1 VALPPGDA
9 GIIVGRDPP
18 TIVQVDP
25 TSLLKDKLRVGL
37 VVDSVELD
45 DGNAIYGHTAEEITD
60 ILKVSKGE
68 QRTLILKDPNST
80 AVSERSIKFPNQR
93 EVDIPAGDLGVV
105 FKGSLARVA
114 KISDASPVRR
124 KFRMGMIAD
133 SLLLPDGTKYSG
145 LSAEQLTG
153 ILANSVD
160 VTSKTLSKVFTTK
173 VTLPSGDLGLAF
185 DGEPAIITKVSEE
198 SCLKNRMYAGQ
209 MVKTVRLEEGTE
221 YDDLDWNDV
230 QEILNDMQDSTA
242 RWMLLENRKPIIPLP
257 GEKLVYLPS
266 TRLGV
271 NFNGKPPTIVGISKD
286 SQVANEFMVGLVADT
301 VIVPGH
307 PTYVDFTSD
316 ELDKILEN
324 TVAIQGRVIR
334 LKNPSLESSSTS
346 DYSTGACL
354 YVCGVPVS
362 GKPRQLRGSSR
373 RKNDTIRATNFHY
386 VPPFAS
392 SALQILLRRVAL

>member
-1 VALPPGDA
+1 MALPPGDA

-133 SLLLPDGTKYSG
+133 SLLMPDGTKG
-145 LSAEQLTG
+145 HKVVLKPP
-153 ILANSVD
+153 
-160 VTSKTLSKVFTTK
+160 TSKTLSKVFTTK

-185 DGEPAIITKVSEE
+185 DGEP
-198 SCLKNRMYAGQ
+198 
-209 MVKTVRLEEGTE
+209 
-221 YDDLDWNDV
+221 D
-230 QEILNDMQDSTA
+230 
-242 RWMLLENRKPIIPLP
+242 
-257 GEKLVYLPS
+257 
-266 TRLGV
+266 
-271 NFNGKPPTIVGISKD
+271 
-286 SQVANEFMVGLVADT
+286 
-301 VIVPGH
+301 
-307 PTYVDFTSD
+307 
-316 ELDKILEN
+316 
-324 TVAIQGRVIR
+324 
-334 LKNPSLESSSTS
+334 SSTS
-346 DYSTGACL
+346 D
-354 YVCGVPVS
+354 
-362 GKPRQLRGSSR
+362 RQRER
-373 RKNDTIRATNFHY
+373 EEEEEEATQ
-386 VPPFAS
+386 V
-392 SALQILLRRVAL
+392 